1 MTKIQVLEIF
11 SMVLSAGK
19 SQKYSISFDYDTEF
33 NEPNVFLYCCEDSE
47 SIDVVDYAISSQLS
61 LDELFDK
68 LREWTAVIAKDRKL
82 QERKKK

>member
-33 NEPNVFLYCCEDSE
+33 NELNVFLYYCEDSE

-82 QERKKK
+82 QEGKKK